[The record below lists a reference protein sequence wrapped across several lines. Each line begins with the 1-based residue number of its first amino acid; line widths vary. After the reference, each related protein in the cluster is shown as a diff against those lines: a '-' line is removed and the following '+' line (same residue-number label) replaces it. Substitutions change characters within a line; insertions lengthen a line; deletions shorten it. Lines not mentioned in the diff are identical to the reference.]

1 MRMKM
6 IAILV
11 IIACIFG
18 AAHYNDHVTVS
29 VTLPSPAEVV
39 DAVGKAAEE
48 VKDTEGIH
56 IRVLSEEEAY
66 EAAHA
71 LEQ

>member
-1 MRMKM
+1 MRMRIIM
-6 IAILV
+6 CFV

-39 DAVGKAAEE
+39 DAVGRAAEE
-48 VKDTEGIH
+48 IKDADGVVVNVITEDPAPETLP
-56 IRVLSEEEAY
+56 VE
-66 EAAHA
+66 
-71 LEQ
+71 